1 MTVAEVAL
9 ANLRRYVSAW
19 HLHEPGARLGDDP
32 EELHDLRVAGR
43 KLDAILRQFRP
54 YLPEPLL
61 RIRPTLKT
69 ALRALGSARDLDVA
83 LIELE
88 AFSRGLP
95 ESERKSAEPLRRHL
109 AAEGGRARARMLSV
123 LDSIWVQKNL
133 QELTSLLAAP
143 AAGSQPSSAEL
154 VLKAAPE
161 LIRRRYRKLRKGADL
176 LTTDS
181 SMEAYHAVRGR
192 VKKLRYALEAVAVIY
207 GKPADAMLRALRRW
221 QEKLGVQ
228 QDAAVANRRLRA
240 IASAPPQG
248 IPPETMFLMG
258 RLVEHYASTAMR
270 ARKLSGRGYGKVRGR
285 WKRLRE
291 NFKESA
297 ANDAPKIPNSG
308 T

>member
-1 MTVAEVAL
+1 ML
-9 ANLRRYVSAW
+9 LGRR
-19 HLHEPGARLGDDP
+19 
-32 EELHDLRVAGR
+32 
-43 KLDAILRQFRP
+43 AISCCP
-54 YLPEPLL
+54 
-61 RIRPTLKT
+61 
-69 ALRALGSARDLDVA
+69 DW
-83 LIELE
+83 LE

-95 ESERKSAEPLRRHL
+95 QSDGSAEPLGRHL
-109 AAEGGRARARMLSV
+109 VSEGGRARADAGV

-143 AAGSQPSSAEL
+143 AAASQSSSAEL

-176 LTTDS
+176 LTTGS

-207 GKPADAMLRALRRW
+207 GKPADAMLRTLRRW

-228 QDAAVANRRLRA
+228 QDAAVASRRLKA
-240 IASAPPQG
+240 IASAPPNG

-258 RLVEHYASTAMR
+258 RLVEHYASAAVR
-270 ARKLSGRGYGKVRGR
+270 ARKLSARGYRKVRGR

-291 NFKESA
+291 NFKDSTA
-297 ANDAPKIPNSG
+297 SAPKTSG
-308 T
+308 SGA